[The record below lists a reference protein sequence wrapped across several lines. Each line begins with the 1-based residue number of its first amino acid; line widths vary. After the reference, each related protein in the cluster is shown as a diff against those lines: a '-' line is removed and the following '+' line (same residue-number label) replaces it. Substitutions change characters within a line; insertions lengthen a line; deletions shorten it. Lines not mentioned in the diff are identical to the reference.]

1 VLLLRFF
8 DILLVVCTV
17 STVKTTIIEK
27 TIIAIEKRTMYSI
40 HMICT
45 FRILIIY
52 TAKRLMIIYYITAAF
67 RCPTKILR
75 IKI

>member
-8 DILLVVCTV
+8 EILLVVCTV

-40 HMICT
+40 HMIN
-45 FRILIIY
+45 LPHIIIQP
-52 TAKRLMIIYYITAAF
+52 KKLDIII
-67 RCPTKILR
+67 I
-75 IKI
+75 